1 MKNRILILKYQQ
13 RFRSES
19 HNVFTEKVNKIVL
32 SANDDEK
39 IQSIDSIEAYAY
51 RARKGQV
58 FKKEGIKY
66 NDIIRQ
72 YKKWLTLMMLKKKTL
87 KGHNPNRPQIP
98 DHPYRILMTGVS
110 ELGKTNSLW
119 NVKFI
124 YKLQIRVK

>member
-1 MKNRILILKYQQ
+1 MILKYQQ

-32 SANDDEK
+32 STNDDQK
-39 IQSIDSIEAYAY
+39 IQPINSIEAYTY

-72 YKKWLTLMMLKKKTL
+72 YKK
-87 KGHNPNRPQIP
+87 
-98 DHPYRILMTGVS
+98 
-110 ELGKTNSLW
+110 
-119 NVKFI
+119 
-124 YKLQIRVK
+124 

>member
-1 MKNRILILKYQQ
+1 MILKYQQ
-13 RFRSES
+13 RFRSEN

-32 SANDDEK
+32 STNDDQK
-39 IQSIDSIEAYAY
+39 IQSINSIEAYTY

-87 KGHNPNRPQIP
+87 KGHNPNWPQIP
-98 DHPYRILMTGVS
+98 DHPYRILMIGVS
-110 ELGKTNSLW
+110 ESGKTNSLW

-124 YKLQIRVK
+124 YMPQILVK